1 MSGSGT
7 AQLTAQLHTVDEQK
21 ELFLWKYRD
30 VKREDVQNLL
40 KVCHFFLFRCVSS
53 L

>member
-1 MSGSGT
+1 MSNSGT

-30 VKREDVQNLL
+30 VKREDVQGLL
-40 KVCHFFLFRCVSS
+40 KVCHFISFL
-53 L
+53 